1 MCYIVGMNAKIR
13 IRGWHG
19 AVSPALGMKMAE
31 IATCTS
37 VGCHY
42 EWDFDGMLSDFA
54 AKWDLPFLVYPF
66 YPDPREGQAGEVL
79 LRRKPTDPPP
89 TSWMIFITDHSNFQ
103 AR

>member
-1 MCYIVGMNAKIR
+1 MCYIGGMNAKIR

-19 AVSPALGMKMAE
+19 AVSPAVGMKMAE

-66 YPDPREGQAGEVL
+66 CNDPKAEDGVR
-79 LRRKPTDPPP
+79 LRRTPTDPPP
-89 TSWMIFITDHSNFQ
+89 TSWIIFITDHPSFQ
-103 AR
+103 TR